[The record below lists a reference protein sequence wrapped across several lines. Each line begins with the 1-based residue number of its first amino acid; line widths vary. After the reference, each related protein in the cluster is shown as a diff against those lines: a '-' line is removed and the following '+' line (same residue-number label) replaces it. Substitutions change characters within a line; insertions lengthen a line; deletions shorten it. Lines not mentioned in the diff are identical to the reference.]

1 MVNSDKKRYVKLFLL
16 HPIEIGMRAIWKLN
30 YAITG
35 TAESRNILCQMIMC
49 DLKFKGIPVK
59 RLTKTEMEMMR
70 YDVSVDV
77 EYRTPTA
84 WKTAMKNNVQN
95 PNEFKPRK
103 RRVKRG
109 QSLAELGLL
118 RSDGKLF
125 DVNETQDF
133 LATLF
138 TL

>member
-1 MVNSDKKRYVKLFLL
+1 MICLGKKSYLY
-16 HPIEIGMRAIWKLN
+16 GD
-30 YAITG
+30 
-35 TAESRNILCQMIMC
+35 
-49 DLKFKGIPVK
+49 DLKFKGIPAK

-70 YDVSVDV
+70 YDLSVDV